1 MGAFKMFLQL
11 FAHEHQERWS
21 KLVLA
26 KLRNELVLKDGVV
39 FNNDYEGSPA
49 AGVVK
54 IPVRD
59 EEVQVSDY
67 DKANGIVG
75 THGSTA
81 YENMPITKDKA
92 LNEIIDG
99 YDANAVPDNLVADR
113 LDSAAYS
120 MAKQIDTDG
129 GTTLLAAATV
139 DNETELTKDNIYFK
153 IVDIRTRMN
162 KANIPNDGKRY
173 LLALPDAMALIL
185 KSPEFISASS
195 LGDEVK
201 QTGAIGKIAGF
212 LVIEWNDTTANLQML
227 AGHPRF
233 ATRATDF
240 AVNIHLQDLSG
251 SGKYIGASAVQ
262 GRKVYDHKVLRS
274 VAIRAIYSPGSLTIQ
289 AAQGAAAGNT
299 ILTVGSGNS
308 GTTYAYKKNPAER
321 VTYGKT
327 KTAYAG
333 TGLTSATTEI
343 DVKEGDII
351 EVVNLVSNKVQNVGY
366 YTVKAGDIK
375 ASE

>member
-1 MGAFKMFLQL
+1 MMDLQL

-26 KLRNELVLKDGVV
+26 KLRQDLVLKDGVV

-54 IPVRD
+54 IPQRD
-59 EEVQVSDY
+59 EEVVVSDY
-67 DKANGIVG
+67 DKANGING

-81 YENMPITKDKA
+81 YVNMPITKDKA
-92 LNEIIDG
+92 VNEVIDG
-99 YDANAVPDNLVADR
+99 YDAAAVPDNLVADR

-120 MAKQIDTDG
+120 MAKQIDADG
-129 GTTLLAAATV
+129 GTTLLAGATV
-139 DNETELTKDNIYFK
+139 DNETLLTKDNIYSV

-173 LLALPDAMALIL
+173 LLVTPDAMALIL
-185 KSPEFISASS
+185 KSPEFIAASS
-195 LGDEVK
+195 LGDDVK

-212 LVIEWNDTTANLQML
+212 LVIEWNDSTANLQMV

-233 ATRATDF
+233 ATRAMEF
-240 AVNIHLQDLSG
+240 AVDIHLQDLAG

-274 VAIRAIYSPGSLTIQ
+274 VAIRAVYSPGSLTLT
-289 AAQGAAAGNT
+289 AAQGSAGKTKITVSGNT
-299 ILTVGSGNS
+299 
-308 GTTYAYKKNPAER
+308 GTELSYKKNPASR
-321 VTYGKT
+321 AVYGTLKA
-327 KTAYAG
+327 AYGG
-333 TGLTSATTEI
+333 TTLTSGTTEI
-343 DVKEGDII
+343 DVAEGDII
-351 EVVNLVSNKVQNVGY
+351 EVVDLSSNAVVNVGY
-366 YTVKAGDIK
+366 YTVKAGDIGVS
-375 ASE
+375 A

>member
-1 MGAFKMFLQL
+1 MKFREVLLQL

-26 KLRNELVLKDGVV
+26 KLRQELVLKDGVV
-39 FNNDYEGSPA
+39 FNNDYEGSPS

-54 IPVRD
+54 IPQRD
-59 EEVQVSDY
+59 AEVVVSDY
-67 DKANGIVG
+67 DKANGITG

-81 YENMPITKDKA
+81 YVNMLITKDKA
-92 LNEIIDG
+92 VNEIIDG
-99 YDANAVPDNLVADR
+99 YDAQAVPDNLVADR

-139 DNETELTKDNIYFK
+139 DNETLLTKDNIYSA
-153 IVDIRTRMN
+153 IVDLRTRMN

-173 LLALPDAMALIL
+173 ILALPDAMALIL
-185 KSPEFISASS
+185 KSPEFIAASS

-201 QTGAIGKIAGF
+201 VTGAVGKIAGF

-233 ATRATDF
+233 ATRAMDF
-240 AVNIHLQDLSG
+240 AVDIHLQDLSG

-274 VAIRAIYSPGSLTIQ
+274 VAIRAVYSPGSLVLS
-289 AAQGAAAGNT
+289 AAQGASGT
-299 ILTVGSGNS
+299 TKLTVESGNS
-308 GTTYAYKKNPAER
+308 GTTYAYKKNPGSRA
-321 VTYGKT
+321 VYGT
-327 KTAYAG
+327 TSTNYAG
-333 TGLTSATTEI
+333 TTLTSGTTEI
-343 DVKEGDII
+343 EVKEGDII
-351 EVVNLVSNKVQNVGY
+351 EVVNLVSSKVASVGY
-366 YTVKAGDIK
+366 YTVKAGDIG
-375 ASE
+375 AAA